1 MTLWL
6 PPREANRLQGERQR
20 YVAGLLQ
27 QRELHAEVERWNG
40 ILKEI
45 DPALELVRAP
55 ENATHAALKPGYW
68 HVIRHDSGEM
78 PPGVVVHEGPNGEY
92 LDPDSSLLE
101 RLRAGDMWSNRSM
114 KAVSDRD
121 RKAQAAAERA
131 REREREERIDEVMDR
146 AKAAWNPGT
155 LIPKDI
161 P

>member
-114 KAVSDRD
+114 KEIAARVGYTHASQFTREF
-121 RKAQAAAERA
+121 RLACGLAPRIFRHRHAFTSQSAQ
-131 REREREERIDEVMDR
+131 
-146 AKAAWNPGT
+146 
-155 LIPKDI
+155 
-161 P
+161 